1 MRHAEQTVPAS
12 RTGAGFGEGTFPC
25 CSAFHIPRSAFWG
38 GAVTV
43 WAWDSVSV
51 TLGVSGPRGLRFTG
65 VSTDTRHL
73 TPGALFVALKGE
85 RFDAHDFLPDAKGR
99 GAAAAVVRRGTPP
112 VDGLPFFEVPDTL
125 EALGMLARA
134 RRRLLPSQSPV
145 IAITG
150 SSGKTSTKEMIRAA
164 LGTKW
169 RVHATSANLN
179 NLVGVPL
186 TLLDAPE
193 DAEALVVE
201 AGASVPGEI
210 PQLRN
215 IIEPTI
221 AVVTNVGYAHVAGFG
236 SVEGVMRE
244 KLALVDGVPLAVVGI
259 EPPSLGAE
267 ARRRARTVVAGSDP
281 GADVHPESAE
291 LDDAGRPRIRW
302 AGAEVTLPVV
312 GFHQIENAM
321 VAVAVA
327 RGAGADPV
335 LALAALRDV
344 RLPPGRGSVL
354 AVRGLTVIDDT
365 YNANPSSLR
374 WAVRFAHWL
383 AGRRGRPLVVVVGS
397 MLELGVESARL
408 HAAAARE
415 IAALRP
421 ALIGAVG
428 EFAPAFA
435 GLEPPLHAR
444 LLTAPDAAALGPRL
458 RAALRGDEVVL
469 LKASRGVALERVLAD
484 LN

>member
-12 RTGAGFGEGTFPC
+12 RTGAGLGEGTFPC

-125 EALGMLARA
+125 EAL
-134 RRRLLPSQSPV
+134 
-145 IAITG
+145 
-150 SSGKTSTKEMIRAA
+150 
-164 LGTKW
+164 
-169 RVHATSANLN
+169 ATL
-179 NLVGVPL
+179 
-186 TLLDAPE
+186 
-193 DAEALVVE
+193 
-201 AGASVPGEI
+201 
-210 PQLRN
+210 
-215 IIEPTI
+215 